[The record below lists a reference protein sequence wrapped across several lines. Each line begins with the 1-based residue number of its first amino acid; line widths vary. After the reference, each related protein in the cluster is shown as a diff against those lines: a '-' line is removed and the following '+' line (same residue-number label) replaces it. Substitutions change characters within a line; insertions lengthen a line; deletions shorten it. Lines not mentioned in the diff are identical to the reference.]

1 MNGCQ
6 EVGIGVTLAIIV
18 GVARELFG
26 WPWWVGGAIL
36 VVGIALY
43 VVLAQKWDKEK
54 G

>member
-18 GVARELFG
+18 GVAQGLFG
-26 WPWWVGGAIL
+26 WPWWINGAIL
-36 VVGIALY
+36 VGGIVLY